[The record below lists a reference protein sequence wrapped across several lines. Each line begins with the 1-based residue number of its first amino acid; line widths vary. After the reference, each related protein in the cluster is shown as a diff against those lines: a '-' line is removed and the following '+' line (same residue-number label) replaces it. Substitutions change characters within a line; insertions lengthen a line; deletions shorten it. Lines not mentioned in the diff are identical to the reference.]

1 MDESLVARL
10 KKIKLLA
17 TDVDG
22 VLTDAGMYYASDG
35 VELKKFNTRDGLGL
49 AMLRFADFKLAI
61 ITSEK
66 TAIVANRAK
75 KLAITDVYQGT
86 FAKVEAMEELLVK
99 YSLQWDEI
107 AYIGDDYND
116 LPLLA
121 RVGFAATPA
130 DGTKRNKAAAHYITE
145 KKGGEG
151 CVRELCDMIL
161 ESQGID
167 GRFAK

>member
-1 MDESLVARL
+1 MDQSLADRI

-17 TDVDG
+17 SDVDG
-22 VLTDAGMYYASDG
+22 VMTDAGMYYSSDG

-49 AMLRFADFKLAI
+49 ALLRNAGFRLAI
-61 ITSEK
+61 ITSEN
-66 TAIVANRAK
+66 TAIVAHRAR
-75 KLAITDVYQGT
+75 KLKITDVYQGT
-86 FAKVEAMEELLVK
+86 FTKVEAMEELLVK

-130 DGTKRNKAAAHYITE
+130 DGTLRNKAIAHYVTE

-161 ESQGID
+161 EVQGIE
-167 GRFAK
+167 GRFV